1 MSFKEAYEN
10 YLIFASK
17 QQKKQS
23 FDCLTYNFNA
33 NILSYFDNYDLFDI
47 TLSDIESWQDF
58 ILKKNFSNNYNKRL
72 LSMFKSFLSF
82 CVKRYKF
89 DYSIFNNISS
99 FPLNYESKKSDF
111 YTLAEFKRF
120 IKFVDNNVYK
130 QFFTFLFFTGV
141 RPGEAM
147 ALKFSDL
154 KDDFVVIDKT
164 IDSHGNRSVGTP
176 KTFSSYRNIY
186 LDKFLIRDLLKL
198 KRYYAFKFNDRL
210 YDYYI
215 FGGIKP
221 LAPTTINRYKFRAC
235 ELANIRPITL
245 HQFRHSHASLLFNKN
260 LDLHLIQKRLGHSKV
275 STTLDVYTHSY
286 LNNEK
291 RVQST
296 LNDLRFNFFDCLTYN
311 FKKIISLLKHFNM
324 F

>member
-99 FPLNYESKKSDF
+99 FPLKYESKKSDF
-111 YTLAEFKRF
+111 YTL
-120 IKFVDNNVYK
+120 N
-130 QFFTFLFFTGV
+130 
-141 RPGEAM
+141 
-147 ALKFSDL
+147 L
-154 KDDFVVIDKT
+154 KDLL
-164 IDSHGNRSVGTP
+164 N
-176 KTFSSYRNIY
+176 
-186 LDKFLIRDLLKL
+186 LLIIM
-198 KRYYAFKFNDRL
+198 F
-210 YDYYI
+210 
-215 FGGIKP
+215 
-221 LAPTTINRYKFRAC
+221 INNF
-235 ELANIRPITL
+235 
-245 HQFRHSHASLLFNKN
+245 LLFYFLLV
-260 LDLHLIQKRLGHSKV
+260 LDLVRLW
-275 STTLDVYTHSY
+275 L
-286 LNNEK
+286 
-291 RVQST
+291 
-296 LNDLRFNFFDCLTYN
+296 
-311 FKKIISLLKHFNM
+311 
-324 F
+324 